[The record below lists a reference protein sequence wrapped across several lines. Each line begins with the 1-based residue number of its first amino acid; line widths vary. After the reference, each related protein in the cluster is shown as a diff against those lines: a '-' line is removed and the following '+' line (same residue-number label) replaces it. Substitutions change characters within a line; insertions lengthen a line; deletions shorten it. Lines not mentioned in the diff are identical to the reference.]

1 MPETRRGRRSGLPAS
16 AGEDRRVRTRGVPL
30 VWKLE
35 EHAGWVESVQFTGL
49 HAVHQSE
56 LTDSTQYFFRY

>member
-1 MPETRRGRRSGLPAS
+1 MPVS
-16 AGEDRRVRTRGVPL
+16 AGEDRRVHTRGVTL

-35 EHAGWVESVQFTGL
+35 EHAGWVESVQSTYL

-56 LTDSTQYFFRY
+56 LTESTQYFFRY